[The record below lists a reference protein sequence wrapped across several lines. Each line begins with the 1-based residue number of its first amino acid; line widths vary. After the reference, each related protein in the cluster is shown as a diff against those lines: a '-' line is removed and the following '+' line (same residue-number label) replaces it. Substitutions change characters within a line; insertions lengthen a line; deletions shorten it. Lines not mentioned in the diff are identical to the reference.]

1 MKEKNGVL
9 NFKINLAGFEKDQI
23 KLESRDGFI
32 YVEARSNGESYHN
45 QYDVPRLYD
54 ISTADARFENG
65 LLEITIQKLEKNKP
79 AKIKI
84 K

>member
-1 MKEKNGVL
+1 MREKNGAL
-9 NFKINLAGFEKDQI
+9 NLKINLAGFEKDQI

-32 YVEARSNGESYHN
+32 YVEARSSGESYHSE
-45 QYDVPRLYD
+45 YDVPRPYD

-65 LLEITIQKLEKNKP
+65 LLEITLQKFERLKP